1 MWNHLLD
8 GSFYGLTL
16 FLVSE
21 FWELYQKQF
30 LRITVL
36 APSGQLFKVFLLP
49 NKTMGEQTPSSIIS
63 EYINTNWTTSSSAHL
78 QIWTCECAHPRDNSI
93 FVWPL
98 LEEFVLQPWV
108 PGEQNVGTTQTLT
121 TEVYD
126 HTFTRGIMKGE
137 PSQEPLRWWR
147 DSYEERWEL
156 GLLSLDKKGIWGIS
170 SM

>member
-1 MWNHLLD
+1 
-8 GSFYGLTL
+8 
-16 FLVSE
+16 
-21 FWELYQKQF
+21 
-30 LRITVL
+30 
-36 APSGQLFKVFLLP
+36 
-49 NKTMGEQTPSSIIS
+49 MGEQTPSSIIS
-63 EYINTNWTTSSSAHL
+63 EYINTNWITSSSAHL
-78 QIWTCECAHPRDNSI
+78 QIWTCECAHSRDNSI

-147 DSYEERWEL
+147 DSYEERWE
-156 GLLSLDKKGIWGIS
+156 SLDCSAWTRRDMGNLINVNKYWKGECKKGGARHFAIMPSEGILGNRHKLKHRPRF
-170 SM
+170 